1 MTALAEALLAAQ
13 RQASTAAIRAFVAG
27 TMDDSDLLDTL
38 DSIGLTDKTEQ
49 VYLLA
54 ALQVERQLGVT
65 PQTNGAVPRPAA
77 LDEPATKA
85 QLDFI
90 AKLADDKGRVVNT
103 DGMTKA
109 QASQVIEA
117 LKRDEEVP
125 F

>member
-13 RQASTAAIRAFVAG
+13 RQATTGAVRAFVAG
-27 TMDDSDLLDTL
+27 ALNETELQDVLDN
-38 DSIGLTDKTEQ
+38 IGCTDKIEQ
-49 VYLLA
+49 GYLLA
-54 ALQVERQLGVT
+54 ALHVEKQLGVT
-65 PQTNGAVPRPAA
+65 PQANGAVPRPAA

-85 QLDFI
+85 QLNLV
-90 AKLADDKGRVVNT
+90 AKLADDKGRVVQT

-109 QASQVIEA
+109 QASAAIEA

>member
-13 RQASTAAIRAFVAG
+13 RQALAELEKAYIAG
-27 TMDDSDLLDTL
+27 RLEDDAMLEHL
-38 DSIGLTDKTEQ
+38 DSIGVTDSVDRFHWLEAVNTLKALGVQ
-49 VYLLA
+49 ANGA
-54 ALQVERQLGVT
+54 ALS
-65 PQTNGAVPRPAA
+65 RPAA

-90 AKLADDKGRVVNT
+90 AKLSDDKGRVVNV

-109 QASQVIEA
+109 QASAVIEA

>member
-13 RQASTAAIRAFVAG
+13 RQAIGALQKVYLAQGINDEELSTA
-27 TMDDSDLLDTL
+27 LDN
-38 DSIGLTDKTEQ
+38 IGATDAVDQACLMECLH
-49 VYLLA
+49 VLH
-54 ALQVERQLGVT
+54 RFGV
-65 PQTNGAVPRPAA
+65 PAPSVNGARPAA

-90 AKLADDKGRVVNT
+90 AKLSDDKGRVVQT

>member
-1 MTALAEALLAAQ
+1 MSALAEALLAAQ
-13 RQASTAAIRAFVAG
+13 RQATTGAVRAFVAG
-27 TMDDSDLLDTL
+27 ALNETELQTLLDN
-38 DSIGLTDKTEQ
+38 IGCTDKIEQ
-49 VYLLA
+49 GYLLA
-54 ALQVERQLGVT
+54 ALHVERQLGVT
-65 PQTNGAVPRPAA
+65 PQANGAARPAA

-90 AKLADDKGRVVNT
+90 AKLADDKGRVVST
-103 DGMTKA
+103 DGITKA